1 MQRINWH
8 NDEESR
14 ISGMLKNHVEK
25 PRGVSSVHSEI
36 ARNCFT
42 IIELLVV
49 ITIIMILVSML
60 LPALGEATLM
70 AKYARWQVFRNNL
83 RTDPGVVAYYDFE
96 EGAGNVLRNIAVDL
110 HSVDNYAPDSLNGNM
125 VGSPMWTKSRWDRKG
140 ALYFNGTTSY
150 VEILDPRNHA
160 DLRDGVSIMTWI
172 RVEDF
177 FTSPFFVCRIA
188 STSAGSTGEVYKLGA
203 EITPDRVDWRVNSAA
218 AVSHGAAL
226 LSTATYHHLA
236 VTFDG
241 DILKTYVDGQLME
254 SLAYSAPL
262 DGSEDGKLLIG
273 VDQDS
278 GGFNQHMFGFIDEV
292 VIFDRGI
299 TALEVVDHY
308 SMGRP

>member
-1 MQRINWH
+1 MTKDH
-8 NDEESR
+8 GTSD
-14 ISGMLKNHVEK
+14 MLKNHIEK
-25 PRGVSSVHSEI
+25 SRDVSSVHSQT

-42 IIELLVV
+42 LIELLVV

-60 LPALGEATLM
+60 LPSLGEAKLV

-96 EGAGNVLRNIAVDL
+96 EGDGNVLRNIGVDL
-110 HSVDNYAPDSLNGNM
+110 HSVENYAPDSLNGNL
-125 VGSPMWTKSRWDRKG
+125 VGTPTWTKSRWNRKG

-160 DLRDGVSIMTWI
+160 NLRDGVSIMTWI

-177 FTSPFFVCRIA
+177 FAVPFFVCRIESA
-188 STSAGSTGEVYKLGA
+188 SGGSTGEVYKLGSD
-203 EITPDRVDWRVNSAA
+203 ITPNRVDWRVNSAA
-218 AVSHGAAL
+218 AVSNGAAL

-262 DGSEDGKLLIG
+262 DDSQDGKLLIG
-273 VDQDS
+273 VDQDG
-278 GGFNQHMFGFIDEV
+278 GGFNQHMFGLIDEV
-292 VIFDRGI
+292 VILDRGI

>member
-1 MQRINWH
+1 
-8 NDEESR
+8 
-14 ISGMLKNHVEK
+14 MLKKHVEK

>member
-1 MQRINWH
+1 MTKDH
-8 NDEESR
+8 GTTD
-14 ISGMLKNHVEK
+14 MLKNHIGK
-25 PRGVSSVHSEI
+25 PPDGSSVRSQT

-42 IIELLVV
+42 LIELLVV

-60 LPALGEATLM
+60 LPSLGEAKLV

-96 EGAGNVLRNIAVDL
+96 EGDGNVLRNIGVDL
-110 HSVDNYAPDSLNGNM
+110 VSAENYAPESLNGNM
-125 VGSPMWTKSRWDRKG
+125 VGTPTWTRSRWNRKG

-160 DLRDGVSIMTWI
+160 NLREEVSIMTWT
-172 RVEDF
+172 RTEDF
-177 FTSPFFVCRIA
+177 FTAPFFVLRVE
-188 STSAGSTGEVYKLGA
+188 STSGGSTGEVYKLGSD
-203 EITPDRVDWRVNSAA
+203 IDPDRVDWRVNSAA
-218 AVSHGAAL
+218 AVSNGAAL

-262 DGSEDGKLLIG
+262 DDSPDGKLLIG

-278 GGFNQHMFGFIDEV
+278 GGFNQHMFGFVDEV

-299 TALEVVDHY
+299 TAQEVVDHY

>member
-1 MQRINWH
+1 
-8 NDEESR
+8 
-14 ISGMLKNHVEK
+14 MLKSHIEK
-25 PRGVSSVHSEI
+25 LRDVSPVHSQT
-36 ARNCFT
+36 ARNSFT
-42 IIELLVV
+42 LIELLVV

-60 LPALGEATLM
+60 LPALGEAKLA

-96 EGAGNVLRNIAVDL
+96 EGDGNVLRNIGVNLVSAEDYV
-110 HSVDNYAPDSLNGNM
+110 PDSLNGNM
-125 VGSPMWTKSRWDRKG
+125 IGTPTWSRSRWNRKG

-160 DLRDGVSIMTWI
+160 NLRDGVSIMTWI

-188 STSAGSTGEVYKLGA
+188 STSGGSTGEVYKLGA

-218 AVSHGAAL
+218 AVSNGGSL

-262 DGSEDGKLLIG
+262 DDSQDGKLLIG

>member
-1 MQRINWH
+1 MYVC
-8 NDEESR
+8 
-14 ISGMLKNHVEK
+14 SGSTAIITKDHGTSDILKNHIEK
-25 PRGVSSVHSEI
+25 LRDVSSVHGQT

-42 IIELLVV
+42 LIELLVV
-49 ITIIMILVSML
+49 ITIIMILVPML
-60 LPALGEATLM
+60 LPA
-70 AKYARWQVFRNNL
+70 
-83 RTDPGVVAYYDFE
+83 P
-96 EGAGNVLRNIAVDL
+96 
-110 HSVDNYAPDSLNGNM
+110 
-125 VGSPMWTKSRWDRKG
+125 
-140 ALYFNGTTSY
+140 
-150 VEILDPRNHA
+150 
-160 DLRDGVSIMTWI
+160 
-172 RVEDF
+172 
-177 FTSPFFVCRIA
+177 
-188 STSAGSTGEVYKLGA
+188 
-203 EITPDRVDWRVNSAA
+203 
-218 AVSHGAAL
+218 

-262 DGSEDGKLLIG
+262 DDSQDGKLLIG